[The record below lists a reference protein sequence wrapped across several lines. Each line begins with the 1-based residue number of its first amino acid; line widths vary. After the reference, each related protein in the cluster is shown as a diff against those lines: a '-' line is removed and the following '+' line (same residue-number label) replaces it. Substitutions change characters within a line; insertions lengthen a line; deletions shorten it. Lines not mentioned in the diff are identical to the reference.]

1 MIWFFNC
8 FYLCQVIKIAWIINR
23 ENFIFATKFIFFIGL
38 ISIKYLQSTKFRV
51 KCYKCYETIR
61 KNCDDYPSVRIPK
74 PEQLKVFNIL
84 ILPMIEPLLLY
95 FSNHILVFFVASFEF
110 SLKFLTSVYRVTVNH
125 FRMGGGQ
132 FYRLFIIRVLDYLLY
147 YTKKT
152 FTVLFVNIFI
162 KLFYIIGIFTHFS
175 ISICINFLCNV
186 FRIFYYFMFGC
197 LFSLVFAL
205 LLCVF
210 VNVSHVSYLFASF
223 NDLMH
228 HQVLFRFFIFILIL
242 TKMLIAFK
250 VIITPLQKIK

>member
-1 MIWFFNC
+1 M
-8 FYLCQVIKIAWIINR
+8 
-23 ENFIFATKFIFFIGL
+23 IGL
-38 ISIKYLQSTKFRV
+38 ISIKYVQSTKSRV

-61 KNCDDYPSVRIPK
+61 KSCEDYPSVRIPK
-74 PEQLKVFNIL
+74 PKQLNVFNIL

-95 FSNHILVFFVASFEF
+95 FFNHILVFFVALFEF

-125 FRMGGGQ
+125 FRMDGGQ
-132 FYRLFIIRVLDYLLY
+132 FYRSFIIRVLDYLLY
-147 YTKKT
+147 YTKKN

-197 LFSLVFAL
+197 LFSLVLAL
-205 LLCVF
+205 LFVF
-210 VNVSHVSYLFASF
+210 LLMFYMLFIC
-223 NDLMH
+223 LLVLTIMMH
-228 HQVLFRFFIFILIL
+228 RQVLFRFFIFILIL

-250 VIITPLQKIK
+250 VILTPLQKIFGYFFQPRFCF